1 MDWAKAAQM
10 WAKRSGS
17 TKPGTPRHGQSPRG
31 VRPSPRPS
39 PRQEGYGG
47 GDSTPLFD
55 ERWSVEAWCTV
66 QNRYLYI
73 VLYLCEIM
81 KWVKENSQP
90 CFLWDRPYW
99 RSESSGVISQ
109 LLWWLA
115 LWWWEVLC
123 VGRSGTVTLTLRGAA
138 YDLLCRPSL
147 HVVVFLFVRA
157 DFHRVFFLN
166 AELSTE
172 ARLVCSSYCITFIA
186 FFFYNSEWKQISYVV
201 KNKDIK

>member
-55 ERWSVEAWCTV
+55 ERWSVGGWCIV

-81 KWVKENSQP
+81 KWVKENSPP
-90 CFLWDRPYW
+90 CFLQDLPYW
-99 RSESSGVISQ
+99 RRNGYLSPRGRLVSSWVISQ
-109 LLWWLA
+109 LLWW
-115 LWWWEVLC
+115 EVLC
-123 VGRSGTVTLTLRGAA
+123 VGMVRDWSWPWPMSGTAD
-138 YDLLCRPSL
+138 DLLCRPSL
-147 HVVVFLFVRA
+147 HVVVLLFVRA
-157 DFHRVFFLN
+157 NVHRDFF
-166 AELSTE
+166 
-172 ARLVCSSYCITFIA
+172 
-186 FFFYNSEWKQISYVV
+186 
-201 KNKDIK
+201 

>member
-1 MDWAKAAQM
+1 MWRVPTMMVSYLSQNITSNNYYIFLVLGSTTPQHQGQTPRAGPSAAGMDWAKAAQM

-55 ERWSVEAWCTV
+55 ERWSVGGWCIV

-81 KWVKENSQP
+81 KWVKENSPP
-90 CFLWDRPYW
+90 CFLQDLPYW
-99 RSESSGVISQ
+99 RRNGYLSP
-109 LLWWLA
+109 
-115 LWWWEVLC
+115 
-123 VGRSGTVTLTLRGAA
+123 RG
-138 YDLLCRPSL
+138 
-147 HVVVFLFVRA
+147 
-157 DFHRVFFLN
+157 
-166 AELSTE
+166 
-172 ARLVCSSYCITFIA
+172 RLVSSYG
-186 FFFYNSEWKQISYVV
+186 
-201 KNKDIK
+201 D